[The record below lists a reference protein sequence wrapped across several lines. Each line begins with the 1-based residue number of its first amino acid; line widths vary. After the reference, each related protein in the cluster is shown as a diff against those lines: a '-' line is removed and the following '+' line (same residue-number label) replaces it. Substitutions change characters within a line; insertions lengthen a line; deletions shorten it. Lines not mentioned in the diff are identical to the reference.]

1 MNEDFLCFQG
11 CRNEFEGCEK
21 WKTAGYC
28 VKFPDFMQFNCRET
42 CGTCGF
48 LSRKSGY
55 SYQWYGLM
63 GTTSWSSLANS
74 NHVNIFD
81 SSK

>member
-1 MNEDFLCFQG
+1 MNEYFLYFQG
-11 CRNEFEGCEK
+11 CKDEFEGCEK

-48 LSRKSGY
+48 LSRKPYILYLLSVRILIRFY
-55 SYQWYGLM
+55 DP
-63 GTTSWSSLANS
+63 
-74 NHVNIFD
+74 V
-81 SSK
+81 